1 MRPTNAQL
9 DATAILNYL
18 TYLDLRTE
26 SRCKRLLFEAGA
38 SADNAGHWAALDHL
52 PAGADINTTDPGYFA
67 YLESNAQRRVIK
79 TIAQYIDSLVEDDRL
94 DRTPDGKSLAV
105 GS

>member
-1 MRPTNAQL
+1 MLRPIAHL
-9 DATAILNYL
+9 DAAAILNYL

-38 SADNAGHWAALDHL
+38 SAENAGHWASLDHL
-52 PAGADINTTDPGYFA
+52 PADADLNTTDPAYHA
-67 YLESNAQRRVIK
+67 YLEANAQRRVLQ
-79 TIAQYIDSLVEDDRL
+79 TIGNYIDALVEDDRL